1 MQESNR
7 GGGGGG
13 GGGAVFMISYMSMCG
28 FKGYQFLSRFWSE
41 SLETGMDSR
50 KPGLKMDIA
59 KLMFWSE
66 IGSGFRELSHTPSPK
81 IPRSTC
87 DLNARFQSNFCC
99 TQVAVLNRLCSN
111 WRRFRSDLSPRCDI
125 VASETWC
132 KFPEFSRIGQNFGW
146 FNCSEVIATKVPSKV
161 VCLNGSLWRTASQ

>member
-1 MQESNR
+1 MLFLLVYHLFITRTRRNICRTMKSKYMLILGKHHSIENAGVQSR
-7 GGGGGG
+7 WGVGGGGT
-13 GGGAVFMISYMSMCG
+13 VFMISYMSMCG

-41 SLETGMDSR
+41 SLKTGMDSR

-87 DLNARFQSNFCC
+87 DLNARFQSNF
-99 TQVAVLNRLCSN
+99 LLHSSCS
-111 WRRFRSDLSPRCDI
+111 F
-125 VASETWC
+125 
-132 KFPEFSRIGQNFGW
+132 K
-146 FNCSEVIATKVPSKV
+146 
-161 VCLNGSLWRTASQ
+161 SLVQ